1 MMNKM
6 ICRADKRSAS
16 AITYKADALRLSALR
31 NVRRLSLF
39 AACLLAACASTPETH
54 FYVLSPLSA
63 SPQTTQAESPKRLIG
78 IGPVTIP
85 SLLGR
90 KQIVTRTSD
99 NRIASSE
106 FHQWAAPLK
115 EAITETLAQNLSALL
130 PNDIV
135 KAYPWS
141 AYGEMDFHVIID
153 IVRFGSTAAQ
163 TAELAA
169 NWSIMDDKTLRLV
182 KHGQARITRPQS
194 GPGHAEAV
202 KALSETL
209 QEFGRQLANALL
221 KDNDI
226 GK

>member
-1 MMNKM
+1 MNKM
-6 ICRADKRSAS
+6 MCRVDKRSAS
-16 AITYKADALRLSALR
+16 TLTPKVDALRLSTLQY
-31 NVRRLSLF
+31 VHLLSVF

-63 SPQTTQAESPKRLIG
+63 SPQAAKAETPQRLIG
-78 IGPVTIP
+78 VGPVTVP
-85 SLLGR
+85 ALLGR
-90 KQIVTRTSD
+90 KQIVTRTGD

-115 EAITETLAQNLSALL
+115 ESLTETLAQNLSALL

-153 IVRFGSTAAQ
+153 IVRFESTAAQ

-169 NWSIMDDKTLRLV
+169 DWSIMDDKTLRLV
-182 KHGQARITRPQS
+182 KHGQARITRPQTGS
-194 GPGHAEAV
+194 SQADAV
-202 KALSETL
+202 KALSEAL
-209 QEFGRQLANALL
+209 QEFGRQLANAIRPI
-221 KDNDI
+221 KN
-226 GK
+226 

>member
-1 MMNKM
+1 MNNKM
-6 ICRADKRSAS
+6 
-16 AITYKADALRLSALR
+16 TWR

-63 SPQTTQAESPKRLIG
+63 SPQTASAEVPERLIG
-78 IGPVTIP
+78 VGPVTVP
-85 SLLGR
+85 ALLAR
-90 KQIVTRTSD
+90 KQIITRTGD

-153 IVRFGSTAAQ
+153 IVRFESTAAQ

-169 NWSIMDDKTLRLV
+169 NWSVMDDKTLRLV
-182 KHGQARITRPQS
+182 KHGQARITRPQTGS
-194 GPGHAEAV
+194 SQADAV
-202 KALSETL
+202 KALSEAV
-209 QEFGRQLANALL
+209 QEFGRQLADALL
-221 KDNDI
+221 KINDV
-226 GK
+226 KRLK

>member
-1 MMNKM
+1 MNKM
-6 ICRADKRSAS
+6 MCNSAS
-16 AITYKADALRLSALR
+16 AITHKVDALRLSTLR
-31 NVRRLSLF
+31 YLLLLYRLNIF
-39 AACLLAACASTPETH
+39 AVCLLTACATTPETH

-63 SPQTTQAESPKRLIG
+63 SLQTAKAETPKRLIG
-78 IGPVTIP
+78 VGPVTVP
-85 SLLGR
+85 ALLGR
-90 KQIVTRTSD
+90 KQIVTRTGD
-99 NRIASSE
+99 NSIASSE

-141 AYGEMDFHVIID
+141 AYGEMDVHIIID
-153 IVRFGSTAAQ
+153 IVRFESTASE

-182 KHGQARITRPQS
+182 KHGQARITRPQA

-202 KALSETL
+202 KALSEAL
-209 QEFGRQLANALL
+209 QEFGRQLADVLL
-221 KDNDI
+221 
-226 GK
+226 